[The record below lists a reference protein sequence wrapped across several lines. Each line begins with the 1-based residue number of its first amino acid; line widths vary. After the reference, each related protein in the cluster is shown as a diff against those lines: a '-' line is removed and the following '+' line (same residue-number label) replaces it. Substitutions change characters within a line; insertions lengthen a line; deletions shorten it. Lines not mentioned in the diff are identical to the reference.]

1 MAISP
6 LSNNFQL
13 TSSDRSATSSP
24 NSGQAINSRNAVE
37 AVVEPK
43 KIAKADA
50 STTKAQPD
58 AQSLIELKAE
68 LDRFTES
75 SPAIQRSLRFK
86 IDDATGRNVI
96 SVVDRQTNETIRQ
109 IPPEELLTLSR
120 RLKEINDAR
129 DSSSGVIIKA
139 EA

>member
-13 TSSDRSATSSP
+13 TNIERPERSGKAAGQNVNSS
-24 NSGQAINSRNAVE
+24 NAVE
-37 AVVEPK
+37 AVVAPNK
-43 KIAKADA
+43 VAKAETSSNTAQQNDA
-50 STTKAQPD
+50 SFA
-58 AQSLIELKAE
+58 ELKAE
-68 LDRFTES
+68 LAKFNES
-75 SPAIQRSLRFK
+75 SQAIQRSLRFQV
-86 IDDATGRNVI
+86 DDTTGRNVI

-120 RLKEINDAR
+120 RLKEINEAR
-129 DSSSGVIIKA
+129 DSSSGVLIKA